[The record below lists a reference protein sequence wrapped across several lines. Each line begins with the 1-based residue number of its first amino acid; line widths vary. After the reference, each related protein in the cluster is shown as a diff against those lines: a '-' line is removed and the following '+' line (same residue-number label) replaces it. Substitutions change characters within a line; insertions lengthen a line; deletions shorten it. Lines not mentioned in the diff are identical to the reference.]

1 MSKRMSRRQLLQL
14 LAAAAG
20 QLSLST
26 LTSCTPLVGRA
37 EDGLE
42 PRAYLPFVGRN
53 APSSAPTATPGTG
66 EIPTATSTSTPTPT
80 PTHTP
85 TATFIPSDTPTPP
98 PTGPR
103 VVHVHDT
110 TATSWNGETAYWDY
124 VNQSKVD
131 TMMDQGLMALTGA
144 TTVAAAWTS
153 LLPNYTVGEGIAIKV
168 NFNNST
174 ACNDADAQ
182 IDALIQPVNAI
193 VRGLKARG
201 VAEADIWV
209 YDASRR
215 IPDRFVNGSLYSG
228 VPFFDAACRTV
239 VTWSSNDPDA
249 YITFSPPAGASVP
262 PATRISDLLIDATY
276 LINMP
281 IMKPHG
287 LPGVTLTFKNH
298 FGNITSPF
306 QLHPYIGP
314 SGAHYRTD
322 YNPLIDIYLNPHV
335 GAKTVLVVGDA
346 LIAARR
352 FNVAPET
359 WTTFGDQVPNSL
371 FLATDPVAIDCVM
384 SDLLGAE
391 VTLPDS
397 AADYLVLAGAAG
409 LGTFE
414 HGDPWGTGYNEIDYH
429 KIELGTR

>member
-1 MSKRMSRRQLLQL
+1 M
-14 LAAAAG
+14 
-20 QLSLST
+20 
-26 LTSCTPLVGRA
+26 
-37 EDGLE
+37 D
-42 PRAYLPFVGRN
+42 Y
-53 APSSAPTATPGTG
+53 
-66 EIPTATSTSTPTPT
+66 
-80 PTHTP
+80 
-85 TATFIPSDTPTPP
+85 
-98 PTGPR
+98 
-103 VVHVHDT
+103 
-110 TATSWNGETAYWDY
+110 WNY
-124 VNQSKVD
+124 VNQSVVD
-131 TMMDQGLMALTGA
+131 AMVDQGLMALTGTA
-144 TTVAAAWTS
+144 TVTAAWTS
-153 LLPNYTVGEGIAIKV
+153 LIPNYTTGEGIAIKV

-174 ACNDADAQ
+174 ACDDTDAQ
-182 IDALIQPVNAI
+182 IDALMQPVNALI
-193 VRGLKARG
+193 RGLILLG
-201 VAEADIWV
+201 VAEADIRV
-209 YDASRR
+209 YDASRP

-228 VPFFDAACRTV
+228 VPFFDSACRNV

-249 YITFSPPAGASVP
+249 FITFSPPAGASMP
-262 PATRISDLLIDATY
+262 PATRINDLLINATY

-298 FGNITSPF
+298 FGDITSPF
-306 QLHPYIGP
+306 QLHSYIGP

-335 GAKTVLVVGDA
+335 GAKTVLIVGDA

-397 AADYLVLAGAAG
+397 AADYLVLASAAG
-409 LGTFE
+409 LGTYE
-414 HGDPWGTGYNEIDYH
+414 CGDPWGSGYNVIDYL
-429 KIELGTR
+429 KLELGA